1 MSKKPSVNTATA
13 KIITAMLIWGSMG
26 IFAVRLNWPP
36 PVVASFRA
44 ITGAILAAG
53 LIHKAGLKP
62 DWREIGLHLPRL
74 ACAGACVGLN
84 WILLFYGYMYT
95 TVPIATLCYY
105 MAPIYVMMLS
115 PLLFKERLTLVKI
128 FCAVL
133 ALCGTGLVSGIHES
147 IASGSGPDNLKGVFC
162 SLLGGLLYAFVM
174 LLNKSVTTVAPQA
187 KTFVQ
192 MAVGAMIV
200 PPFTV
205 FTTDFSPLVFDLRSV
220 SLLLVLGIFHT
231 GIAFHLFFSGVEVLP
246 AQTTAL
252 LSYIDP
258 LSAIALAALFL
269 GQPLT
274 ITQAIGGCMI
284 LAATLICE
292 LFP

>member
-1 MSKKPSVNTATA
+1 MLKTPSVNTATA

-62 DWREIGLHLPRL
+62 DWLEIRLHLPRL
-74 ACAGACVGLN
+74 ACAGVFIGLN

-115 PLLFKERLTLVKI
+115 PLLFKERLTPIKI
-128 FCAVL
+128 FCAIL

-147 IASGSGPDNLKGVFC
+147 ITAGNGSDDLKGVFC
-162 SLLGGLLYAFVM
+162 SLLGGLLYALVM

-192 MAVGAMIV
+192 MVAGTMIV
-200 PPFTV
+200 TPFAV
-205 FTTDFSPLVFDLRSV
+205 FTTDFSPLVFDLHSI

-258 LSAIALAALFL
+258 LSAIALAALLL

-284 LAATLICE
+284 LGATLICE
-292 LFP
+292 FFP